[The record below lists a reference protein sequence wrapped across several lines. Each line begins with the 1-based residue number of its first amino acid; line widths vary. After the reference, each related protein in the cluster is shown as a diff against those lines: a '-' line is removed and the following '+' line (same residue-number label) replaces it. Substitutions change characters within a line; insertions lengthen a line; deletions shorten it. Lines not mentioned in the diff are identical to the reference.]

1 MEGLIGEGFVKDLI
15 FAVINFA
22 VLAFAL
28 YKLLWKPF
36 MKMLDDRKAQISD
49 SLSAAEAASE
59 EAKATKAALQAEI
72 ARARAQAD
80 SVINAAQQ
88 QSEESKR
95 EILAQAKLEAQR
107 LTEKAKA
114 EIQREKEAAI
124 MQIKQEI
131 ASLAVAAATRI
142 LKDEMNDDLQK
153 KLTDKYIQEV
163 GRIQ

>member
-1 MEGLIGEGFVKDLI
+1 LLI
-15 FAVINFA
+15 FAIINFLIL
-22 VLAFAL
+22 VFAL
-28 YKLLWKPF
+28 YRFLWKPYL
-36 MKMLDDRKAQISD
+36 KMLDDRKEKISE
-49 SLSAAEAASE
+49 SLSAAEAATE
-59 EAKATKAALQAEI
+59 DAKATKAALQAEI

-80 SVINAAQQ
+80 SLLSAAQKN
-88 QSEESKR
+88 SEETKR
-95 EILAQAKLEAQR
+95 DIIAQAKLEAQR

-131 ASLAVAAATRI
+131 ASLAVAAAARI

-163 GRIQ
+163 GRVQ

>member
-1 MEGLIGEGFVKDLI
+1 MEIHPDLLI
-15 FAVINFA
+15 FAIINFLIL
-22 VLAFAL
+22 VFAL
-28 YKLLWKPF
+28 YRFLWKPYL
-36 MKMLDDRKAQISD
+36 KMLDDRKEKISE
-49 SLSAAEAASE
+49 SLSAAEAATE
-59 EAKATKAALQAEI
+59 DAKATKAALQAEI

-80 SVINAAQQ
+80 SLLSAAQKN
-88 QSEESKR
+88 SEETKR
-95 EILAQAKLEAQR
+95 DIIAQAKLEAQR

-131 ASLAVAAATRI
+131 ASLAVAAAARI

-163 GRIQ
+163 GRVQ